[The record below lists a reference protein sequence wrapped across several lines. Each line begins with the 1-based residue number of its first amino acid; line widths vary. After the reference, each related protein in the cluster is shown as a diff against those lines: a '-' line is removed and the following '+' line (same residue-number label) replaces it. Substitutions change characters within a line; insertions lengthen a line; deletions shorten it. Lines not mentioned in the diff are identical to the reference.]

1 MVKENQFQLD
11 LFGVDK
17 IKPYLCT
24 IKLKNK
30 RDMFKVVNSN
40 DKSIF
45 EAETIKM
52 AYVWANSHWSRNNP
66 IFLLNEKGEKV
77 IKF

>member
-1 MVKENQFQLD
+1 
-11 LFGVDK
+11 
-17 IKPYLCT
+17 
-24 IKLKNK
+24 
-30 RDMFKVVNSN
+30 MFKVVNSS

-52 AYVWANSHWSRNNP
+52 AYVWANSHCSVNNP
-66 IFLLNEKGEKV
+66 LFLLNENGEKI

>member
-1 MVKENQFQLD
+1 
-11 LFGVDK
+11 
-17 IKPYLCT
+17 
-24 IKLKNK
+24 
-30 RDMFKVVNSN
+30 MFKVVNSN

-52 AYVWANSHWSRNNP
+52 AYVWANSHWSSNNP
-66 IFLLNEKGEKV
+66 LFLLNENGEKV

>member
-1 MVKENQFQLD
+1 MD

-17 IKPYLCT
+17 IKSYLCT

-30 RDMFKVVNSN
+30 LDMFKVVNSN

-52 AYVWANSHWSRNNP
+52 AYVWANSHWSSNNP
-66 IFLLNEKGEKV
+66 LFLLNENGEKV

>member
-1 MVKENQFQLD
+1 
-11 LFGVDK
+11 
-17 IKPYLCT
+17 
-24 IKLKNK
+24 
-30 RDMFKVVNSN
+30 MFKVVNSN
-40 DKSIF
+40 DESIF

-66 IFLLNEKGEKV
+66 LFLLNEKGEKV